1 MYALVCKV
9 KPMNDV
15 NGVFLGD
22 SVVQVSEETFEV
34 SGAFIWKEIDES
46 NYDNLYNLYYLNDEI
61 FEYTPPDVIDIAE
74 PSVISAA
81 TVNPDPTITDQDL
94 MI

>member
-9 KPMNDV
+9 KPMQDV
-15 NGVFLGD
+15 NGVVLGD

-34 SGAFIWKEIDES
+34 SGAFMWKEINES
-46 NYDNLYNLYYLNDEI
+46 NYDNLYSLYYLNDEI
-61 FEYTPPDVIDIAE
+61 LEYTPPAVSDIVE
-74 PSVISAA
+74 PSIISAA